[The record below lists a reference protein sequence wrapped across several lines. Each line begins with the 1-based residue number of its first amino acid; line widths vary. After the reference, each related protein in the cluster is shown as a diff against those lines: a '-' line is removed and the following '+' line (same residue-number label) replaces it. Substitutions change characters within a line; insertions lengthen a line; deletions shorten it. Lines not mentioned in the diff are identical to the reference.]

1 MNFGILQSF
10 NQALQASY
18 PALEGQLRS
27 YVQRFGLPA
36 VKFKLDT
43 KLDIEKEM
51 QLESL
56 AESRAQFYL
65 GDLLL
70 HTNRLQEAE
79 TFLQKAIMLDS
90 AFPGSYA
97 SMGLLRIR
105 RQRHDEALPFLTRA
119 VESDSTNYIAHY
131 YYAMMLQEEQND
143 QNDEARR
150 MRLELMRVHLKRSIE
165 LAPRYAEAYRMLA
178 YVFAN
183 TSSGRLRWQPVLS
196 EMTIGLPGFLMLT
209 TAILLPR

>member
-56 AESRAQFYL
+56 AESRAQFYS
-65 GDLLL
+65 
-70 HTNRLQEAE
+70 RQ
-79 TFLQKAIMLDS
+79 
-90 AFPGSYA
+90 
-97 SMGLLRIR
+97 LRVYG
-105 RQRHDEALPFLTRA
+105 A
-119 VESDSTNYIAHY
+119 VENPA
-131 YYAMMLQEEQND
+131 A
-143 QNDEARR
+143 EAR
-150 MRLELMRVHLKRSIE
+150 
-165 LAPRYAEAYRMLA
+165 
-178 YVFAN
+178 
-183 TSSGRLRWQPVLS
+183 
-196 EMTIGLPGFLMLT
+196 
-209 TAILLPR
+209 